1 MKTSLKVV
9 LIAVVVLAIL
19 MREQIKTAL
28 GIGTTEDPGT
38 PATPA
43 TGTGTAPSSTNT
55 TTKPPSAGSTSTTGS
70 GTAGTTGTTAPAA
83 ESPTTLTVKEQLRAA
98 APEAL
103 QTYDQWNYYY
113 NRIRGSYGPVW
124 DDVATK
130 PRDYRYS
137 LDEWWALVSPHGLS
151 GIPYGAAAWRRR

>member
-1 MKTSLKVV
+1 MNTSLKVI
-9 LIAVVVLAIL
+9 LIALVVLAIL
-19 MREQIKTAL
+19 LREQIGNAL
-28 GIGTTEDPGT
+28 GVNT
-38 PATPA
+38 PSDVGKP
-43 TGTGTAPSSTNT
+43 APSTGSSTSPSTSSTST
-55 TTKPPSAGSTSTTGS
+55 TPSAGSTPTTGS
-70 GTAGTTGTTAPAA
+70 GTTGTTSTTAPAV

-98 APEAL
+98 TSETL

-151 GIPYGAAAWRRR
+151 GLEYGAAAWRRR